1 MDGAVVAL
9 TRVAAYDVREDDR
22 RSRLAALLQVHGDRV
37 QKSVFLLSIDE
48 PEFCA
53 LQARAMALIDVEVD
67 SLWFARQCADCWAV
81 VVTLGQSD
89 LGPRSLHW
97 AVL

>member
-1 MDGAVVAL
+1 MDGVVVAL
-9 TRVAAYDVREDDR
+9 TMVAAYDVREDDR

-48 PEFCA
+48 PDFSE
-53 LQARAMALIDVEVD
+53 LQARALALIDADTD
-67 SLWFARQCADCWAV
+67 SLWFARQCADCWGV
-81 VVTLGQSD
+81 VVRLGQTD
-89 LGPRSLHW
+89 LAPRSLHW